1 MVTTP
6 DPSAEWP
13 ICVLEI
19 DGALHSKSNYR
30 RTRASSRSK
39 DWATHRAFED
49 SLAILARESRPA
61 SWPMGDRDQ
70 PLNTRPDVVVLIA
83 AQSLLDTANMAKSVT
98 DALEEVLFYND
109 ASVRFLTCTSTRSRS
124 DQSATI
130 LVAAL
135 PAQSTLDDWALA
147 ANRLLERYQS
157 DHPDN

>member
-1 MVTTP
+1 
-6 DPSAEWP
+6 
-13 ICVLEI
+13 
-19 DGALHSKSNYR
+19 
-30 RTRASSRSK
+30 
-39 DWATHRAFED
+39 
-49 SLAILARESRPA
+49 
-61 SWPMGDRDQ
+61 MGDRDQ